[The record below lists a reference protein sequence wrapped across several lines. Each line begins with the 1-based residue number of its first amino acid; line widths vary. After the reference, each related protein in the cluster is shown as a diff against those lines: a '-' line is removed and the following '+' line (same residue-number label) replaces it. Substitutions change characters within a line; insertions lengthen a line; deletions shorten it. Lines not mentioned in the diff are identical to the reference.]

1 MTKDNKF
8 LTQFQNDAE
17 SIGFIFMKTYS
28 SWHTNIKKCL
38 KKQLITH
45 PQFIVLA
52 TLAYLSQYPDEI
64 TQVILSNKTNIDVMT
79 ISQILE
85 NLEKKDYIKRS
96 CSIKDSRAKSIQLTQ
111 KGLDKANETV
121 PLVEQIDNEFFAAL
135 KDEKQKF
142 MEMLSTLLKNHDEE
156 SA

>member
-8 LTQFQNDAE
+8 LTQFQTDSE
-17 SIGFIFMKTYS
+17 SIGFVFMKTYS
-28 SWHTNIKKCL
+28 SWHTNIKNCL
-38 KKQLITH
+38 KKQSITH

-52 TLAYLSQYPDEI
+52 TLAYLSQQPDEI

-111 KGLDKANETV
+111 KGLNKANETV
-121 PLVEQIDNEFFAAL
+121 PLVEQIDKDFFSTL
-135 KDEKQKF
+135 QGDKEQF
-142 MEMLSTLLKNHDEE
+142 MKMLLTLLKTNMEG
-156 SA
+156 